1 MSFFRRLQT
10 LPDFFLARTLVRKMI
25 SGITDNT
32 GIALLLPGW
41 ARGLRILVLWAFGF
55 LLFLLIFPFLFI
67 TGLNVVALFLAV
79 PAKEC
84 VDRRCWSGR

>member
-1 MSFFRRLQT
+1 
-10 LPDFFLARTLVRKMI
+10 MI

-41 ARGLRILVLWAFGF
+41 ARGLRILVLCAFGF
-55 LLFLLIFPFLFI
+55 LLFLLIFLSLFI

-84 VDRRCWSGR
+84 VDRRCLSGRGGRPRVVSLKQ